1 MLFCSQPFLLVF
13 LPACLLAARAAR
25 RLPSGTLC
33 IVLAASLVF
42 YGWSNPPELLLLGGS
57 IAANYLI
64 GQRILAAA
72 RDGQA
77 RRAGVLLAA
86 GVGGNLLLLG
96 WFKYADFAAGIVGL
110 APPHPALPLAI
121 SFFTFQQI
129 MFLADSRRSARP
141 DRGFLPYAGFVAFFP
156 HLIAGP
162 IVRPDEVMPQ
172 LVARRFGRCD
182 RAEAAAAITL
192 FLIGLAKK
200 IVLADTFA
208 HYADPGFAAAAAGER
223 LTLLEAWTALLAY
236 GLQIYFDFS
245 GYSDMAIALARLL
258 GVRFPINFDA
268 PYKARSIAEFWR
280 RWHITLGR
288 FLRDYV
294 YIPLGGSRRGA
305 WRQAGALLATMLLAG
320 LWHGA
325 GWAFVAWGGLHGV
338 YLAIHAAWR
347 RAGLMRLPG
356 ACAQALTLLC
366 VLLAWVPFRAGT
378 LAASLTMLHG
388 LAGLDGVSLPRLIV
402 AALPALGRIATPVPV
417 LTHLGDAR
425 TLALPEAMG
434 CLALGWAIV
443 LAAPPVHRLSARLQ
457 TASLTAGFAFSVQA
471 LFYAPTLAPFV
482 YFRF

>member
-1 MLFCSQPFLLVF
+1 MLFCSRPFLLVF
-13 LPACLLAARAAR
+13 LPACLLAVRAAR
-25 RLPSGTLC
+25 RWPGGALAS
-33 IVLAASLVF
+33 VLAASLIF
-42 YGWSNPPELLLLGGS
+42 YAWWNPAELLLLGGS
-57 IAANYLI
+57 IGANYLI
-64 GQRILAAA
+64 GQRIHAAA
-72 RDGQA
+72 REGRRQ
-77 RRAGVLLAA
+77 RAGWLLAG
-86 GVGGNLLLLG
+86 GVGANLLLLG
-96 WFKYADFAAGIVGL
+96 WFKYADFAAGIAGL

-129 MFLADSRRSARP
+129 MFLADSRRSAQP

-208 HYADPGFAAAAAGER
+208 QYADTGFAAAAAGEP

-268 PYKARSIAEFWR
+268 PYQARSIAEFWR

-294 YIPLGGSRRGA
+294 YIPLGGSRRGV
-305 WRQAGALLATMLLAG
+305 WRQAGALMATMLLAG

-347 RAGLMRLPG
+347 RIGLIRLPG

-378 LAASLTMLHG
+378 LAGSVTMLRG
-388 LAGLDGVSLPRLIV
+388 LAGFDGVSLPRLIV

-457 TASLTAGFAFSVQA
+457 TASLTAGFAFSLQA